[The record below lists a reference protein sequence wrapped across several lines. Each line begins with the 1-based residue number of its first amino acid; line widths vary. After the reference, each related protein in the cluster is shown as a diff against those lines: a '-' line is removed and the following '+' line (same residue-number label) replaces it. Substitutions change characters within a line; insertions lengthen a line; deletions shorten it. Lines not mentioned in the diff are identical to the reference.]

1 MSNARL
7 GIAAGNRLGVDA
19 AANVSKAGG
28 NAVDACLAS
37 AIMGWVAEPFYT
49 SVAGSGFIAVRTP
62 EGTVEIIDGNV
73 SMPQTIPAEPGQGL
87 RRIYLQYSN
96 GMYTGIGG
104 GAVAVP
110 GVVAAARLAWER
122 HGNIEWE
129 ALFQDAI
136 TAARD
141 GIDFPRS
148 SAYYLSET
156 WERIWSE
163 YPDSSALFGRDNR
176 PMKEGELLVQAELAE
191 ALEVIAQKGPD
202 SFYRGELGDEIVTA
216 IAKDGGFLSPDD
228 LDGYLPEVRE
238 PIEREAFE
246 WRIESNPPPAVGGA
260 VMSHMLALLDAVDMT
275 DEDARLDA
283 FVDAQSAAMGYRQEA
298 YQEPGDVAGAL
309 EEVMTRL
316 GHQPRRRGET
326 THSSSAGSDG
336 YVCSISESNGYG
348 AGLVVH
354 GMLLN
359 NTLGEEELNPM
370 GVHRLVPGSRCHSN
384 MTPTI
389 ATGPDRIVGLGSP
402 GADRIVGA
410 IVQTLIRLAIDGES
424 LGDAVGAPRA
434 HLDARPEGSLLCYE
448 PGLEPNPRDAIPRP
462 YDDIH
467 MYFGA
472 VQAASVTPDG
482 KVDAAHDPRRSGASA
497 LV

>member
-1 MSNARL
+1 
-7 GIAAGNRLGVDA
+7 V
-19 AANVSKAGG
+19 
-28 NAVDACLAS
+28 
-37 AIMGWVAEPFYT
+37 
-49 SVAGSGFIAVRTP
+49 
-62 EGTVEIIDGNV
+62 
-73 SMPQTIPAEPGQGL
+73 
-87 RRIYLQYSN
+87 
-96 GMYTGIGG
+96 
-104 GAVAVP
+104 
-110 GVVAAARLAWER
+110 AWER

-136 TAARD
+136 RAARE
-141 GIDFPRS
+141 GIAFPRS

-163 YPDSSALFGRDNR
+163 YPDASELFGRDQR
-176 PMKEGELLVQAELAE
+176 PMREGELLVQGDLAE
-191 ALEVIAQKGPD
+191 ALEEIAQKGPD
-202 SFYRGELGDEIVTA
+202 TFYRGDLGEEIVTA
-216 IAKDGGFLSPDD
+216 IAKDGGFLSLEDM
-228 LDGYLPEVRE
+228 DGYSVEIRE
-238 PIEREAFE
+238 PIERDAFG

-260 VMSHMLALLDAVDMT
+260 VMSHMLALLDAVDLT
-275 DEDARLDA
+275 DVDGRANH
-283 FVDAQSAAMGYRQEA
+283 FVEAQSAAMGYRKEA
-298 YQEPGDVAGAL
+298 YQEPGDIAGAL
-309 EEVMTRL
+309 EEIMTRL

-348 AGLVVH
+348 SGLVVH
-354 GMLLN
+354 GMLVN

-370 GVHRLVPGSRCHSN
+370 GVHRLLPGSRCHSN

-389 ATGPDRIVGLGSP
+389 AGGPDRIVALGSP

-410 IVQTLIRLAIDGES
+410 IVQTLIRLAVDGDS
-424 LGDAVGAPRA
+424 LTDAVSAPRV
-434 HLDARPEGSLLCYE
+434 HLDARPEGSLLCFE
-448 PGLEPNPRDAIPRP
+448 PGLDPNPRDCIPRP